1 MNSELFNQFSLG
13 VDIED
18 ISRFKKLVF
27 KQNQS
32 FYEKIFHK
40 NEIKYCL
47 SKPNP
52 YQHFAARF
60 CAKEA
65 LIKAAKKKITDL
77 AAIEVKFASRKPFIV
92 WNKKKYLL
100 SLAHEKNKA
109 IAFVIINNEK

>member
-1 MNSELFNQFSLG
+1 MNELLDKLSIG
-13 VDIED
+13 VDIENTA
-18 ISRFKKLVF
+18 RFKKLDF
-27 KQNQS
+27 KQNKN

-65 LIKAAKKKITDL
+65 LIKAAKKKVTDL
-77 AAIEVKFASRKPFIV
+77 AAIEVKFANRKPFIV

-109 IAFVIINNEK
+109 IAFVIIENEK